1 MIKIFFLTDSFIARF
16 VSKILFSGG
25 LIVFFTCG
33 SSAQFVPVGSLV
45 DETLRSMQLLGKSD
59 SSVSF
64 TARPYFNNRST
75 SIQKAYSFLESD
87 TNLTY
92 QKSFQFAGNTGR
104 FSILP
109 VSFIQQFNTHHP
121 YGWNDGSMIA
131 AKGYQTLL
139 SAGFYA
145 SIGPLEVQLQPEAL
159 FAANNGYESNARY
172 GVNTSKSYSRIFAGQ
187 SSIRLSAGAVSIGIS
202 NENLWWGPGIY
213 SSLLMSNNAQG
224 FEHLF
229 FKSRRPV
236 STPIGSFEWQLIGGK
251 LLADDNLPY
260 ENTNL
265 TTASLPKD
273 WRYLSAMVISY
284 HPKWMP
290 GLFLGFTR
298 AIQQYKTD
306 MNLGSPGFLEKYIP
320 VIALAIQKKNVQND
334 DNKKRDQLASF
345 FLRWL
350 LAKANAEFYVEYG
363 FNDYG
368 VNVRDYVMGP
378 THSAA
383 YIAGVRKII
392 PLIKPLTRLELGFEI
407 TQMSQSPDYLVRDAG
422 NWYVHSQVLQGYTN
436 NNQIIG
442 AGAGFGANVQ
452 SLSATW
458 VQGWK
463 QLGFLVER
471 VERDPLN
478 HTNHWIDLGIGVLP
492 QWKYKNVV
500 FSGKL
505 QFINSSNYAWEKDVN
520 RFNLHSRL
528 SIQYLL

>member
-1 MIKIFFLTDSFIARF
+1 LSDSFVARF

-25 LIVFFTCG
+25 FIFLFAYS
-33 SSAQFVPVGSLV
+33 SSAQFIPVGSLV
-45 DETLRSMQLLGKSD
+45 EETLRSMQLMGKSD

-64 TARPYFNNRST
+64 ALRPFVNNQST
-75 SIQKAYSFLESD
+75 SIQKAYSFIASD
-87 TNLTY
+87 SNQTY
-92 QKSFQFAGNTGR
+92 QKPFHFAGKTGW

-121 YGWNDGSMIA
+121 YGWNDGSMIS
-131 AKGYQTLL
+131 AKGYQTLF
-139 SAGFYA
+139 SAGVYA
-145 SIGPLEVQLQPEAL
+145 SLGPLEVQLQPEVV
-159 FAANNGYESNARY
+159 FAANPVFEGNSLYGSN
-172 GVNTSKSYSRIFAGQ
+172 TLKSYSKILPGQ
-187 SSIRLSAGAVSIGIS
+187 SSIRLSAGSVSIGLS
-202 NENLWWGPGIY
+202 SENLWWGPGIH
-213 SSLLMSNNAQG
+213 SSLLMSNNATG
-224 FEHLF
+224 FAHLF

-260 ENTNL
+260 ENKNL

-284 HPKWMP
+284 HPKWVP

-298 AIQQYKTD
+298 AIQQYESD
-306 MNLGSPGFLEKYIP
+306 MNLGSPGFFEKYIP

-368 VNVRDYVMGP
+368 VNVRDYVMAP

-383 YIAGVRKII
+383 YIAGVKKIV
-392 PLIKPLTRLELGFEI
+392 PLQKPLTRLELGFEI
-407 TQMSQSPDYLVRDAG
+407 TQMSQSPDYLVRNAG
-422 NWYVHSQVLQGYTN
+422 NWYEHSQVLQGYTN
-436 NNQIIG
+436 NNQIMG

-452 SLSATW
+452 SLTATW

-463 QLGFLVER
+463 QLGFLIER

-478 HTNHWIDLGIGVLP
+478 HVNHWLDLGIGVLP
-492 QWKYKNVV
+492 QWKYKNVI

-505 QFINSSNYAWEKDVN
+505 QFINSSNYAWEKEVN
-520 RFNLHSRL
+520 RFNVHSRL